1 MRSYN
6 QYKPVTITMKKK
18 KCVIDNKPVICYVS
32 STNWFLD
39 ELKPIIAVY
48 KLQQ

>member
-18 KCVIDNKPVICYVS
+18 KCVIDYKPVS